1 MHICMFACLRATLA
15 VHVVETVATQT
26 GVASHTAIGGACVQC
41 LARGS
46 HPPARPR
53 MVYFVLVLRVR
64 GVVRSYSWVLLEACF
79 RRATRGATGR

>member
-46 HPPARPR
+46 TRTWLGGR
-53 MVYFVLVLRVR
+53 ESGS
-64 GVVRSYSWVLLEACF
+64 GV
-79 RRATRGATGR
+79 